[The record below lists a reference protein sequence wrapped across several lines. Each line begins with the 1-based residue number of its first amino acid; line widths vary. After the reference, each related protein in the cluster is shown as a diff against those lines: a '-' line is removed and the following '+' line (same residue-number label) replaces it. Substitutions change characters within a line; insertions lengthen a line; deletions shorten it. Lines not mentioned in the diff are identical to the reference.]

1 MDKKYIKKI
10 EKSFKNHT
18 LCETIVHA
26 LKKRWPLWWISDKN
40 ILSLQLESYAY
51 KKLKKKYKYI
61 INNAKSEYTLS
72 NENNKVIW
80 VCWLQGMDNAPKL
93 VQRCYESLK
102 SNMKGYKINVITEE
116 NMFEYIEIPDYIV
129 TKWKK
134 GIISF
139 AHFSDVI
146 RVNLLVK
153 YGGVW
158 IDSTVLCTDNLLNN
172 RLENSPL
179 FVYKSIMRGSNVISA
194 SNWFISSVPKNPI
207 LVLVQ
212 NLLYEY
218 WKTENVIIHY
228 YLFHIFFTLATEKY
242 PEIWNKVVSFNNISP
257 HILVNE
263 LNDTFS
269 QERYDEIKK
278 MSSFHKLNY
287 KIEYLEV
294 ENSFYQNLIIKG
306 RY

>member
-72 NENNKVIW
+72 NKNNKVIW

-93 VQRCYESLK
+93 VQRCYESLN
-102 SNMKGYKINVITEE
+102 SNRKGYKINVITEE
-116 NMFEYIEIPDYIV
+116 NMFEYIEIPNYIV

>member
-153 YGGVW
+153 YGGIW

>member
-26 LKKRWPLWWISDKN
+26 LKKRWPLWWISDRN

-72 NENNKVIW
+72 NKNNKVIW

-93 VQRCYESLK
+93 IQRCYESLK

-116 NMFEYIEIPDYIV
+116 NMFEYIEIPNYIV
-129 TKWKK
+129 AKWKK
-134 GIISF
+134 GIMSF

>member
-72 NENNKVIW
+72 NKNNKVIW

-116 NMFEYIEIPDYIV
+116 NMFEYIEIPNYIV

>member
-18 LCETIVHA
+18 FCETIVHA

-194 SNWFISSVPKNPI
+194 SNWLISSVPKNPI

-242 PEIWNKVVSFNNISP
+242 PEIWDKVVSFNNISP

-287 KIEYLEV
+287 KIEYSEV

>member
-10 EKSFKNHT
+10 EKSFENHT

-51 KKLKKKYKYI
+51 KKLKKKYTYI

>member
-26 LKKRWPLWWISDKN
+26 LKKRWPLWWISDRN

-72 NENNKVIW
+72 NKNNKVIW

-93 VQRCYESLK
+93 IQRCYESLK

-116 NMFEYIEIPDYIV
+116 NMFEYIEIPNYIV
-129 TKWKK
+129 AKWKK